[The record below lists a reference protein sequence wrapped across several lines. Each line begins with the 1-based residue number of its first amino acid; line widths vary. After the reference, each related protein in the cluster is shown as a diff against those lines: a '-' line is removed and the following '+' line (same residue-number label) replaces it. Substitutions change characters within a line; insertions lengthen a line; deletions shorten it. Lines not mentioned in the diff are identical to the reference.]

1 MYMSQK
7 SLSHSVLI
15 DWLCD
20 LHSQSMPK
28 KYNLMT
34 IYKTLFLWAGMMF
47 WNYKLEG
54 SLFPIA
60 GGEKYTQV
68 VGWCE
73 MALSDS

>member
-1 MYMSQK
+1 
-7 SLSHSVLI
+7 
-15 DWLCD
+15 
-20 LHSQSMPK
+20 MPK